1 MKYIHK
7 IVNEVIGGIP
17 VIAVEGDMTSDADAD
32 VKKVYAQLTKS
43 FSLDRLIINFEKTK
57 YINSSGI
64 ATLINVIQSISE
76 KNGKIAFVG
85 MSDHFRK
92 IMDIVGITEFVQVFQ
107 NNDAAAE
114 ALGGKES

>member
-7 IVNEVIGGIP
+7 ILNEAINGIP

-32 VKKVYAQLTKS
+32 VKKIYDQMAKS
-43 FSLDRLIINFEKTK
+43 FPLDRLIVNFEKTK

-64 ATLINVIQSISE
+64 ATLINVIQNVNE

-107 NNDAAAE
+107 NNESAAE
-114 ALGGKES
+114 ALGGKEN